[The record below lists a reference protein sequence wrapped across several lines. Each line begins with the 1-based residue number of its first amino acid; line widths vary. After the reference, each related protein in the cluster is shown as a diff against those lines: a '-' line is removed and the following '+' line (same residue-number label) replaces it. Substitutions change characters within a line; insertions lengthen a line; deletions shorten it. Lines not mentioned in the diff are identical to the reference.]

1 MSTCNCTVG
10 RHNLDTSSL
19 ERTARQ
25 LSDIFDFNISWGC
38 YDDDGF
44 VEQGRVMKYPGRPVF
59 MLEDC
64 SDETD
69 PVMFELTCSTVN
81 EEESQQPFF
90 YMGIYGEMAFIDFHG
105 WPYKDPQFPMC
116 FEKPVAELDG
126 EVAGLLREF
135 RLKCRAV
142 FGKLGAIIV
151 FHFSEGWRAG
161 FLEDEPMNMSAD
173 EYEDYI
179 LSGKYVDEAEKRA
192 GHELKSY
199 SAVISIS
206 DFLSGKNP
214 QCAPGGADVYMD
226 DFADLE

>member
-69 PVMFELTCSTVN
+69 PVMFELTCSTLN
-81 EEESQQPFF
+81 EEESQ
-90 YMGIYGEMAFIDFHG
+90 
-105 WPYKDPQFPMC
+105 
-116 FEKPVAELDG
+116 
-126 EVAGLLREF
+126 
-135 RLKCRAV
+135 
-142 FGKLGAIIV
+142 
-151 FHFSEGWRAG
+151 
-161 FLEDEPMNMSAD
+161 
-173 EYEDYI
+173 
-179 LSGKYVDEAEKRA
+179 
-192 GHELKSY
+192 
-199 SAVISIS
+199 
-206 DFLSGKNP
+206 
-214 QCAPGGADVYMD
+214 
-226 DFADLE
+226 